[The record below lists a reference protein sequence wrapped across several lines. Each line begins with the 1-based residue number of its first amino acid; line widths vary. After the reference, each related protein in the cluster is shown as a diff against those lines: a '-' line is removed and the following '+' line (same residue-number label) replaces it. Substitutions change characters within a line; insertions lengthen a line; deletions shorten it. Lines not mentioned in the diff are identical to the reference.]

1 MPVCVCV
8 YVRMGVEAVAI
19 RLVVISCCAFIMNEI
34 LYGTTTLCAGVPR
47 CACGYLKMVSA
58 HKFPA
63 SSAYSI
69 TPPQTHTHT
78 HTPQSVSLCVCRLVW
93 MKSSVPWGNNAA
105 TGSLC
110 CPHRVAFYAF
120 LKCLAHP
127 TPHLSIFLAYFLSLP
142 VFSLSLPPLVLSL

>member
-8 YVRMGVEAVAI
+8 CVEEGGVGAVAI

-78 HTPQSVSLCVCRLVW
+78 HLKKLACVSVDWCE
-93 MKSSVPWGNNAA
+93 
-105 TGSLC
+105 
-110 CPHRVAFYAF
+110 
-120 LKCLAHP
+120 
-127 TPHLSIFLAYFLSLP
+127 
-142 VFSLSLPPLVLSL
+142 

>member
-8 YVRMGVEAVAI
+8 EAGGVGAVAI

-78 HTPQSVSLCVCRLVW
+78 HLKVLACVCVDW
-93 MKSSVPWGNNAA
+93 CA
-105 TGSLC
+105 
-110 CPHRVAFYAF
+110 
-120 LKCLAHP
+120 
-127 TPHLSIFLAYFLSLP
+127 
-142 VFSLSLPPLVLSL
+142 

>member
-8 YVRMGVEAVAI
+8 CVKEGGGVGAVAI
-19 RLVVISCCAFIMNEI
+19 RPVVISCCAFIMNEI

-78 HTPQSVSLCVCRLVW
+78 PQSVSLCVCRLVC
-93 MKSSVPWGNNAA
+93 MKSSVP
-105 TGSLC
+105 
-110 CPHRVAFYAF
+110 
-120 LKCLAHP
+120 
-127 TPHLSIFLAYFLSLP
+127 
-142 VFSLSLPPLVLSL
+142 